1 MDLIKESDFRKELKS
16 NPRAGY
22 LFFGD
27 EDYLKSF
34 AIKHARELICP
45 DPTFAFFNEIRLD
58 AMDFEAQK
66 LIDALMPLPMMADK
80 KLVVLSGLNFNS
92 MKPYEVDDLCDALSA
107 LQDYDYNMLIVSVAA
122 EHLNVGRLPK
132 SPSTILKRLSEYLTP
147 VVFDRCSTAKL
158 AAWVQ
163 KHFLHNGVEASSAL
177 CSLIPEYCGHSMY
190 ILANEIDKLSF
201 YLRYHKKTVADEDT
215 MRQICTPANEYDVYA
230 FTNAIMAGRLEEALA
245 ILADYRFRR
254 ADPIQILGEVSNTI
268 CDMLTVKA
276 MTTQG
281 ATVADISVAL
291 NPKKPVHEF
300 RVGLYQQS
308 LRQTSEKR
316 LRAALE
322 LCVEAD
328 RALKLS
334 PQGYTA
340 LEQLICKF

>member
-1 MDLIKESDFRKELKS
+1 MDLIKDTDFRKELNG
-16 NPRAGY
+16 NPRSGY

-34 AIKHARELICP
+34 AVKQARELICP

-58 AMDFEAQK
+58 AMDFDAQK

-80 KLVVLSGLNFNS
+80 KLVILSGLNFNS
-92 MKPYEVDDLCDALSA
+92 MKQSEVDDLCDALST

-132 SPSTILKRLSEYLTP
+132 APSALLKRLSEYLTP
-147 VVFDRCSTAKL
+147 VQFDRCSTAKL

-163 KHFLHNGVEASSAL
+163 KHFAHNGIEASPAL
-177 CSLIPEYCGHSMY
+177 CSLFPEYCGHSMY

-201 YLRYHKKTVADEDT
+201 YLRYHGKTVADEES
-215 MRQICTPANEYDVYA
+215 MRHVCTPINEYDTYA
-230 FTNAIMAGRLEEALA
+230 FTNAIMAGRSEEALA

-254 ADPIQILGEVSNTI
+254 ADPIRILAEMAGTI
-268 CDMLTVKA
+268 CDMAVIRA
-276 MTTQG
+276 MTAEG
-281 ATVADISVAL
+281 APINEICAAF
-291 NPKKPVHEF
+291 KPAWHEY
-300 RVGLYQQS
+300 RVGLYQKS
-308 LRQTSEKR
+308 LRQISEKR
-316 LRAALE
+316 LRNAME
-322 LCVEAD
+322 FCQEAD

>member
-1 MDLIKESDFRKELKS
+1 MDLIKESDFRKELKE

-34 AIKHARELICP
+34 AVKQARDAICP
-45 DPTFAFFNEIRLD
+45 DPTFAFFNEIHLD

-66 LIDALMPLPMMADK
+66 LIDALMPLPMMTEK
-80 KLVVLSGLNFNS
+80 KLVILSGLNFNS
-92 MKPYEVDDLCDALSA
+92 MRQNEVDDFCDALSA

-122 EHLNVGRLPK
+122 DHFNAGILPK
-132 SPSTILKRLSEYLTP
+132 RPSALLKRLSEYLVP
-147 VVFDRCSTAKL
+147 VHFERCSTAKL

-163 KHFLHNGVEASSAL
+163 KHFSHNGVEASPAL
-177 CSLIPEYCGHSMY
+177 CSLMPEYCGHSMY

-201 YLRYHKKTVADEDT
+201 YLRYHGKSVADEET
-215 MRQICTPANEYDVYA
+215 MRHVCTPQNEYDTYA
-230 FTNAIMAGRLEEALA
+230 FTNAIMAGRTEEALA

-254 ADPIQILGEVSNTI
+254 ADPIRILAEVAGAI
-268 CDMLTVKA
+268 CDMTTIRA
-276 MTTQG
+276 MTAEG
-281 ATVADISVAL
+281 APTSEICAAF
-291 NPKKPVHEF
+291 KPAWHEY
-300 RVGLYQQS
+300 RVGLYQKS
-308 LRQTSEKR
+308 LRQISEKR
-316 LRAALE
+316 LRNAMEFCL
-322 LCVEAD
+322 EAD

>member
-1 MDLIKESDFRKELKS
+1 MEPIKEADFRKELKT

-34 AIKHARELICP
+34 AVKQARELICP
-45 DPTFAFFNEIRLD
+45 DPTFAFFNEIHLD

-66 LIDALMPLPMMADK
+66 LIDALMPLPMMTEK
-80 KLVVLSGLNFNS
+80 KLVILSGLNFNS
-92 MKPYEVDDLCDALSA
+92 MRQNEIDDFCDALSA

-122 EHLNVGRLPK
+122 DHLNAGILPK
-132 SPSTILKRLSEYLTP
+132 RPSPLLKRLSEYLTP
-147 VVFDRCSTAKL
+147 VHFERCSTAKL

-163 KHFLHNGVEASSAL
+163 KHFAHNGIEASPAL

-201 YLRYHKKTVADEDT
+201 YLRYHERTVADEET
-215 MRQICTPANEYDVYA
+215 MRLVCTPQNEYDTYA
-230 FTNAIMAGRLEEALA
+230 FTNAIMAGRTEEALA

-254 ADPIQILGEVSNTI
+254 ADPIRILAEVAGTV
-268 CDMLTVKA
+268 CDMTTIRA
-276 MTTQG
+276 MTAEG
-281 ATVADISVAL
+281 APTSEICAAF
-291 NPKKPVHEF
+291 KPAWHEY
-300 RVGLYQQS
+300 RVGLYQKS
-308 LRQTSEKR
+308 LRQISEKR
-316 LRAALE
+316 LRNAME
-322 LCVEAD
+322 LCLEAD